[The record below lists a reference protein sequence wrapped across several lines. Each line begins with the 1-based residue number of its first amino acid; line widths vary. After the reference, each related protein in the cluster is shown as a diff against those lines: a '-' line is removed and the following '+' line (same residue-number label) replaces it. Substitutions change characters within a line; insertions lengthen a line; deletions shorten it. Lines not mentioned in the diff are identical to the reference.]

1 MADKTS
7 APKRKPVKKMAI
19 LMLVAIGVLAAFLYW
34 WNSRSYESTDNAF
47 IDGNI
52 MQISSQV
59 PGQVLKVHV
68 RDNQHVKRGDLLVE
82 LDPRDYEARLAEATS
97 RLSEAV
103 SRQNGTKS
111 NLRLTSAVTDAVVI
125 QAESALAAAR
135 AQLEVFQARLNQD
148 EDNIRA
154 AEANLRQADAR
165 KDASNAEMQRAA
177 MDVERYRALYKK
189 DEISKQALD
198 RAETEA
204 RATAA
209 NFEAASQ
216 AALAAAAQHAQAR
229 SAQAATLANIS
240 QAEALVRQSEGRL
253 REAQSAPHQVEI
265 RRADVDASHAKLKQ
279 LEAIVRQA
287 ELSLSY
293 TRISAPDDGYVA
305 RKSVEPGNYVQ
316 VGQALMAVVS
326 ERLWVVANFKETQLR
341 HMRPEQPV
349 EITVDAYP
357 QRKFNGKID
366 SIQSG
371 SGARFSLMPP
381 ENATGN
387 YVKVVQRVPVKIL
400 FTDTLPVEYKIGPG
414 MSVVPKVKIR

>member
-7 APKRKPVKKMAI
+7 TPKRKPVKKIAI
-19 LMLVAIGVLAAFLYW
+19 LVPVAIGILVAFLYW

-52 MQISSQV
+52 MQISSRV
-59 PGQVLKVHV
+59 PGQVLKIHV

-82 LDPRDYEARLAEATS
+82 LDPNDYEARLAEARG

-111 NLRLTSAVTDAVVI
+111 SLRLTSAVTDAVVI

-135 AQLEVFQARLNQD
+135 AQMEVFQARLNQD
-148 EDNIRA
+148 EENIRA

-204 RATAA
+204 KATAA

-229 SAQAATLANIS
+229 SAQAATHANIS

-253 REAQSAPHQVEI
+253 KEAQAAPNQVEI
-265 RRADVDASHAKLKQ
+265 RQADVDASHAQLKQ
-279 LEAIVRQA
+279 LEAVVHQA
-287 ELSLSY
+287 ELNLSY
-293 TRISAPDDGYVA
+293 TCIYAPDDGYVTK
-305 RKSVEPGNYVQ
+305 KSVEPGNYVQ

-341 HMRPEQPV
+341 QMRPGQPV

-357 QRKFNGKID
+357 QREFKGKVD

-400 FTDTLPVEYKIGPG
+400 FTETLPAEYKIGPG